1 MQSFYLTNSNL
12 EENSLSIINQQLIS
26 YPKLKI
32 KNFLISFFHTNEKDS
47 LYKNG
52 QNIISNLGVFIYKNN
67 YNKNA
72 LKLFL
77 EDLLSGKSLNDLLLS
92 NDTRGQF
99 CLILYFNNELKII
112 SDRLGYFPIYIYM
125 KNNIIAFSSSMLLL
139 GKNNETS
146 LNYTGIAQYLSEN
159 YKHITYA
166 CCDQNIFNE
175 IKYMD
180 SGSIYLLDNNSIKK
194 EKYFDIKNELEIGK
208 YKKIDEIVSNAEN
221 LLSKNLSFL
230 KNVKGKI
237 HSDITGGIDTR
248 VIIAILSKLGVK
260 YSVGVQAVKEYK
272 DFSNQGK
279 FSELN
284 IVNKLIKYK
293 GLDFQLFSDENY
305 LKNQQMIDDLTFFH
319 SHKQTYNRRTGYFS
333 NVKESGADIM
343 ISGLSGTELFRLSYN
358 QYFKKN
364 NNLNL
369 DTFLPE
375 HVELVDLL
383 KDKYLTKETYY
394 NHLKKFYNEKL
405 SGVKFSK
412 AKDLSSYIDY
422 FAFYRTHFCRYLSLA
437 NSFLP
442 FYTPYGDFPF
452 ANFMYQVSHNLK
464 NKFKIQR
471 FLLTRLDSKLAS
483 FYSTRGFPL
492 SKVSFLNFYK
502 FSRMISNDVPQ
513 QYFNLKQ
520 RFFTY
525 LKKNLIK
532 FLFKN
537 RKIYYSLF
545 QKKIKNNETKKN
557 LWNTP
562 DNLKIIEDLD
572 EFVKN
577 DLPVFEIVD
586 KKKVIK
592 YTEKDCN
599 YNIINRVSNLNR
611 ILEYTNH

>member
-1 MQSFYLTNSNL
+1 MQSFYLTNNNF
-12 EENSLSIINQQLIS
+12 EENSLSILNKQLIN
-26 YPKLKI
+26 YPKLEI
-32 KNFLISFFHTNEKDS
+32 KKFSINFFHSSGKES

-52 QNIISNLGVFIYKNN
+52 QNFISNLGVFIYKNN
-67 YNKNA
+67 FNKDA
-72 LKLFL
+72 LKIFL
-77 EDLLSGKSLNDLLLS
+77 DDLLSGKSLKDLLLS
-92 NDTRGQF
+92 DDTRGQF
-99 CLILYFNNELKII
+99 CLILYFKNELKII
-112 SDRLGYFPIYIYM
+112 SDRLGYFPVYIYE

-139 GKNNETS
+139 GKNNTTS
-146 LNYTGIAQYLSEN
+146 LNHVGIAQYLSEN
-159 YKHITYA
+159 YKYITYA

-175 IKYMD
+175 IHYMD
-180 SGSIYLLDNNSIKK
+180 AGTIYALDGMSIKK
-194 EKYFDIKNELEIGK
+194 EKYFDIKNQLEIGK
-208 YKKIDEIVSNAEN
+208 YQSIDEIVSKAEN
-221 LLSKNLSFL
+221 LLADNLSFL
-230 KNVKGKI
+230 KNINGKI
-237 HSDITGGIDTR
+237 HCDITGGVDTR
-248 VIIAILSKLGVK
+248 VIIAMLSKLGIK
-260 YSVGVQAVKEYK
+260 YSVGVQAIKEYE

-284 IVNKLIKYK
+284 IVNKIIKYK
-293 GLDFQLFSDENY
+293 DLDFQLFSDENY
-305 LKNQQMIDDLTFFH
+305 LKNEKTIDDITFFH

-333 NVKESGADIM
+333 NVRKNGSDIM

-369 DTFLPE
+369 DTFLLD

-383 KDKYLTKETYY
+383 HDKFLTKETYY
-394 NHLKKFYNEKL
+394 NYLKKFYNEKL
-405 SGVKFSK
+405 SGIKFNK

-442 FYTPYGDFPF
+442 FYTPYGDYPF

-471 FLLTRLDSKLAS
+471 FLLTKLDPKLAS

-492 SKVSFLNFYK
+492 RKVNFFNFYK
-502 FSRMISNDVPQ
+502 FFRMISNDIPQ
-513 QYFNLKQ
+513 QYFSLKQ
-520 RFFTY
+520 RFFASF
-525 LKKNLIK
+525 KKILIK

-537 RKIYYSLF
+537 KNIYYSFF
-545 QKKIKNNETKKN
+545 QKKLKNTETRKN

-562 DNLKIIEDLD
+562 DNLSIIKDLD
-572 EFVKN
+572 EFVKK
-577 DLPVFEIVD
+577 DLPIFKIVD

-592 YTEKDCN
+592 YTKKDCN